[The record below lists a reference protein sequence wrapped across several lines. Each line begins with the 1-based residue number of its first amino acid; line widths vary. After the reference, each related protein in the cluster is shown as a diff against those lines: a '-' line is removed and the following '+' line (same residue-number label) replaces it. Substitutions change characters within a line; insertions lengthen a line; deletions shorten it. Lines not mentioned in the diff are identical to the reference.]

1 MYYADG
7 QTRIIEGFQYKYVAE
22 RNAWQC
28 VNSGRIITEQ
38 QIQEQEFLMYNE
50 DAWDDPRP
58 VVQSAE
64 TGSGT
69 FKAPDKPGARSIR
82 DFNRIIFEAI
92 GHGGSGGAVADTI
105 VAGGTFEKGLSGG
118 GGGAGGYA
126 FSEVSFTR
134 ATDNAGIG
142 LTFSYNF
149 TANGVTLEYDAV
161 AGSDIV
167 LHVEHGAAGNSH
179 AFGAGGA
186 ATNSGGAD
194 IRGGAFAGPAGSAGS
209 TFAGGAGGTPTVTR
223 TPANQENADL
233 AAAGGGVGGNP
244 TTNPV
249 IAADRSTYFGGGGG
263 GGASGGTPASRG
275 ASGNGGPGPQL
286 VRVTYYR
293 KRN

>member
-1 MYYADG
+1 MYYVDG
-7 QTRIIEGFQYKYVAE
+7 QTRIIEGFQYEYVAE
-22 RNAWQC
+22 RNAWRC

-38 QIQEQEFLMYNE
+38 QIQEQEYLMYSE

-58 VVQSAE
+58 VVQEAS

-69 FKAPDKPGARSIR
+69 FKAPDKPGPRHVN

-92 GHGGSGGAVADTI
+92 GYGGSGGSVANTVSPGD
-105 VAGGTFEKGLSGG
+105 GLSGG

-134 ATDNAGIG
+134 ATNNAGVG

-167 LHVEHGAAGNSH
+167 LHVEHGAAGTSH
-179 AFGAGGA
+179 AVGAGGA

-194 IRGGAFAGPAGSAGS
+194 IAGAAIAGAAGLAGS

-223 TPANQENADL
+223 TPTNEENRRNAANGFGKGSNAVDPVV
-233 AAAGGGVGGNP
+233 AGETPTYVG
-244 TTNPV
+244 
-249 IAADRSTYFGGGGG
+249 AGGG
-263 GGASGGTPASRG
+263 GGASGGSVASRG
-275 ASGNGGPGPQL
+275 ASAAGSYGPQL

-293 KRN
+293 KT

>member
-22 RNAWQC
+22 LNSWQC

-38 QIQEQEFLMYNE
+38 QIQEQEFLMYSE

-64 TGSGT
+64 AGSGT
-69 FKAPDKPGARSIR
+69 LKAPNKPGARSIR

-92 GHGGSGGAVADTI
+92 GHGGTGGSVAT
-105 VAGGTFEKGLSGG
+105 GTGLSGG

-126 FSEVSFTR
+126 FSEVSFARVTN
-134 ATDNAGIG
+134 NAGSG

-149 TANGVTLEYDAV
+149 SGNGVTLEYDAV

-167 LHVEHGAAGNSH
+167 LHVEHGTAGTSLD
-179 AFGAGGA
+179 FGAGGA

-194 IRGGAFAGPAGSAGS
+194 IAGAAIAGAVGLAGS
-209 TFAGGAGGTPTVTR
+209 TSAGGAGGTPTITR
-223 TPANQENADL
+223 TPMNEQNRINATNGFGKGSSTVDPI
-233 AAAGGGVGGNP
+233 VGGETP
-244 TTNPV
+244 
-249 IAADRSTYFGGGGG
+249 TYFGAGGG
-263 GGASGGTPASRG
+263 GGASAGAGVAIG
-275 ASGNGGPGPQL
+275 ASAAGSYGPQL